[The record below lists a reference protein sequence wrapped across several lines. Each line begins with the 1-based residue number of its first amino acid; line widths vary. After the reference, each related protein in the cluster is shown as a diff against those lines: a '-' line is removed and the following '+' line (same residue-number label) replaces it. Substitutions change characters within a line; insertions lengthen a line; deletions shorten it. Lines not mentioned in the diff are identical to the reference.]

1 MNKYYQL
8 FTCIYVIKVSTLW
21 IKKIQ
26 DIFPEM
32 FNDSF
37 IQVWKIPD
45 ANNGIFSLTTF
56 VCTNVSYERILT
68 QGLAPEMLED
78 A

>member
-1 MNKYYQL
+1 
-8 FTCIYVIKVSTLW
+8 
-21 IKKIQ
+21 
-26 DIFPEM
+26 M